1 MPRADLVYRR
11 AATSSISG
19 PHHQV
24 ELSRELWQIVLD
36 DLDDRDQQDLTEPD
50 RLCVVLR
57 HIAASQRRRSGNS
70 QALQSI
76 VCWARKE
83 QSVHASNGKVRVIAE
98 AHATQADD
106 VLAGYISA
114 LQRGPPLC
122 IS

>member
-24 ELSRELWQIVLD
+24 ELSRELWQVILD

-57 HIAASQRRRSGNS
+57 HVAAAQRRRSGNP

-76 VCWARKE
+76 VCWAIKE
-83 QSVHASNGKVRVIAE
+83 QLVHASKSKVRFIAK
-98 AHATQADD
+98 AHAIPAND
-106 VLAGYISA
+106 VLAGHISA
-114 LQRGPPLC
+114 LQ
-122 IS
+122 